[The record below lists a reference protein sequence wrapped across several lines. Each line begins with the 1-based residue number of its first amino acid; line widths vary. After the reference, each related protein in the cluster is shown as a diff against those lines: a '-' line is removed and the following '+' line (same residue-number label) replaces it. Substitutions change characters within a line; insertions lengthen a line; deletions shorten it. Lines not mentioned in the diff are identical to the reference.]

1 MDEITLT
8 GLVSVCTSTIS
19 SVVTWVLARRKYN
32 AEVNG
37 ALIKNLEE
45 TLDFYKKLSDDNKA
59 RLDET
64 IKRSNQLELQV
75 ANLKDQL
82 INMMGSIC
90 MDLTCTHR
98 KGNMNLFKEAN
109 ETSFKENCKEK

>member
-1 MDEITLT
+1 MNEIALT
-8 GLVSVCTSTIS
+8 GLVSVLTSTIS
-19 SVVTWVLARRKYN
+19 SVITWVLARRKYN

-37 ALIKNLEE
+37 TLIKNLEE

-90 MDLTCTHR
+90 MDLTCNLR

-109 ETSFKENCKEK
+109 EVSLKENSKKE